1 MPESNVNLKIS
12 AMAAL
17 SVINQNQIQQWVSE
31 NVDVPSIEQKLRSMG
46 MSDESIAEHLS
57 AYKKAR
63 YAKRSSSGFIFL
75 AAGSVL
81 GFISCLL
88 SLTNPV
94 PELYYWILYGLT
106 GIAVT
111 IIFIG
116 LYLIFE

>member
-1 MPESNVNLKIS
+1 
-12 AMAAL
+12 MAAL
-17 SVINQNQIQQWVSE
+17 TIINENLVQQWVSE
-31 NVDVPSIEQKLRSMG
+31 NVDLPSIEQKLRSMG
-46 MSDESIAEHLS
+46 MNDESIAEHLT

-63 YAKRSSSGFIFL
+63 YAKRSSNGFIFL

-116 LYLIFE
+116 LFLIFE